1 MLLAGQAPVRLRP
14 LSSNVRAHVSQKFI
28 LEGRFQAGRREDVSG
43 PLVVYL
49 DECSLSVHGRERAIA
64 RSKLSLAP
72 FHGHM
77 LFGTIEHHQREDV
90 LQKGYELELSG
101 STLGVYDDGGGK
113 DGEFNVF
120 RIRSAR
126 VKGTFG
132 AKGLSIAIYAQ
143 TWPGSSVCYSA
154 QEERHGAY
162 PPIEVITSFTV
173 PPQELQAFMKLR
185 VSIDHEMFSRFG
197 WAKS

>member
-1 MLLAGQAPVRLRP
+1 M
-14 LSSNVRAHVSQKFI
+14 F
-28 LEGRFQAGRREDVSG
+28 EGRFQAGRRDDVDG
-43 PLVVYL
+43 PLVVYV
-49 DECSLSVHGRERAIA
+49 DECSLSVYGGQHATT

-77 LFGTIEHHQREDV
+77 LFGTIDHRQREDV
-90 LQKGYELELSG
+90 LQKGYELALSG

-113 DGEFNVF
+113 EGEFDVF
-120 RIRSAR
+120 RIKSAR
-126 VKGTFG
+126 IKATFAG
-132 AKGLSIAIYAQ
+132 KGLSIAIYAL
-143 TWPGSSVCYSA
+143 TWPGSAVCYSA
-154 QEERHGAY
+154 QEERHGAF

-185 VSIDHEMFSRFG
+185 IPLDHEMFSRFG

>member
-1 MLLAGQAPVRLRP
+1 M
-14 LSSNVRAHVSQKFI
+14 SQKFI
-28 LEGRFQAGRREDVSG
+28 LEGRFQAGRRDDITG
-43 PLVVYL
+43 PLVVYV

-113 DGEFNVF
+113 DGEFDVL

-154 QEERHGAY
+154 QEERQDAY

-173 PPQELQAFMKLR
+173 PPQALQAFMKLR
-185 VSIDHEMFSRFG
+185 ISIDHDMFSRFG